1 MARLNKADL
10 EQMGEEYFRSLE
22 PGRLVEVAKNL
33 HSLAVEQL
41 EKLEL
46 SSKTS
51 SRPPSSDNPYR
62 KDSST
67 ESVKESKMLTSIESS
82 SHSSTPK
89 ESPESGEKSG
99 STDSHKAKPKGF
111 SQPKAGKQPGAKGK
125 WRNQPLKAERIIE
138 HYPQWC
144 AACNA
149 SLEEGHG
156 DEKPYMGYY
165 QLELVREKS
174 GLRVECQ
181 LHHYYGMTCS
191 CTHHSQAVPL
201 EGELSEVAG
210 RKVQLQLQEYTLVGP
225 MLGSLIA
232 SLSVRYR
239 LSRAKIQE
247 FLLDWTDV
255 ELSIGSIDR
264 SIREAGLACRPVVED
279 LIEQLQ
285 NARILHLDETP
296 WYKSGHLCWLWV
308 AMSCESAVFFIGK
321 RTKESLGRIITPEF
335 SGWLVSDGYGAYRW
349 VEHRQRCLAHL
360 IRKALALTQAVVVEV
375 RQLGQWLLDELR
387 ELIHIHTSGESRE
400 LLENAR
406 RRLEQVALLA
416 RESQHTKL
424 KALAKEILADWDAV
438 VAFVDNPHLP
448 VTNNHAERALRHA
461 VIARRIGYGTRS
473 DEGTSAYEALLSVIE
488 TCRLRGLNPWT
499 YLGEVIATRRKGM
512 SAPLIPH
519 TLPVPTSSPI

>member
-22 PGRLVEVAKNL
+22 PERLVEVAKNL
-33 HSLAVEQL
+33 HSLAIEQL

-46 SSKTS
+46 TSQTS
-51 SRPPSSDNPYR
+51 SRPPSSDNPYG
-62 KDSST
+62 KPKVSQQVKGLKVSPEDPSSKEPSSKT
-67 ESVKESKMLTSIESS
+67 ESSR
-82 SHSSTPK
+82 
-89 ESPESGEKSG
+89 SGEKSG
-99 STDSHKAKPKGF
+99 STDQEKAKAKGF
-111 SQPKAGKQPGAKGK
+111 GQPKAGKQPGAKGK

-138 HYPQWC
+138 HYPQYC

-149 SLEEGHG
+149 SLENGHQDG
-156 DEKPYMGYY
+156 RPYMGYY
-165 QLELVREKS
+165 QLELVRPKS
-174 GLRVECQ
+174 GLRVESV
-181 LHHYYGMTCS
+181 LHHYYGATCS
-191 CTHHSQAVPL
+191 CNHHSQAAPL

-225 MLGSLIA
+225 MLASMIA

-264 SIREAGLACRPVVED
+264 SIREAGFACRPVVED

-285 NARILHLDETP
+285 NAEILHLDETP

-308 AMSCESAVFFIGK
+308 AMSYDSAVFFIGA
-321 RTKESLGRIITPEF
+321 RTKEMLSRIITPEF

-360 IRKALALTQAVVVEV
+360 IRKALALTQAVVMEV

-387 ELIHIHTSGESRE
+387 ELIHTRTSGESRE

-406 RRLEQVALLA
+406 RRLQQVALLA
-416 RESQHTKL
+416 RESEHSKL

-438 VAFVDNPHLP
+438 VAFVENPQLP

-461 VIARRIGYGTRS
+461 VIARRIGYGTRTE
-473 DEGTSAYEALLSVIE
+473 EGTSSYATLLSVIE
-488 TCRLRGLNPWT
+488 TCRLRGFNPWT

-512 SAPLIPH
+512 SAPLMPQI
-519 TLPVPTSSPI
+519 LPVATSSTV